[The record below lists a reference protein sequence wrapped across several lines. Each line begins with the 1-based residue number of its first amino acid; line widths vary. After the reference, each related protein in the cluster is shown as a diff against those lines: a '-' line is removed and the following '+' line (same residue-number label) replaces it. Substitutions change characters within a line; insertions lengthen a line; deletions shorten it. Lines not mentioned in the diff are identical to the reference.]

1 MRVHLD
7 FGSIAVMT
15 ITFILFILALFV
27 KGFTH
32 DLFLEAGIFLVS
44 AKIIIM
50 AYRNS
55 IAANRVEHKLD
66 EILSALDRPEKRKK
80 KHVSSKQDA
89 ADIREKSEEVEQ
101 PAAPDRQETT
111 PGSR

>member
-7 FGSIAVMT
+7 FGSIAVMI
-15 ITFILFILALFV
+15 ITVILFILALFV

-50 AYRNS
+50 AYRNG
-55 IAANRVEHKLD
+55 IASNRIEHKLD
-66 EILSALDRPEKRKK
+66 EILVVLDGLEKQEEQVRRKR
-80 KHVSSKQDA
+80 DA
-89 ADIREKSEEVEQ
+89 VNIGEKSEKAEE

-111 PGSR
+111 PASR